1 MLVTVISASSNY
13 AIAHTTPSP
22 SKSQF
27 SQAETSTP
35 PSGTSGNAT
44 VFLSADKGHSGL
56 SSVHAFSGQAVKVSH
71 QTLKFIDKMIDKAIG
86 GGSSVKGKV
95 TATSPTP
102 TSSSFLS
109 PDSKPPLPPRR
120 TPSPD
125 SAAPGPSTK
134 PPQLPPRNLSR
145 KARLVLSAD
154 LILSTL
160 DESVKQLLDVSTGS
174 IDAFVSH
181 K

>member
-1 MLVTVISASSNY
+1 VISASSNY

-22 SKSQF
+22 NKSQF

-35 PSGTSGNAT
+35 PSGASGKAT
-44 VFLSADKGHSGL
+44 VFLSADKGRSGL
-56 SSVHAFSGQAVKVSH
+56 ASVHAFSGQAVKVSH

-86 GGSSVKGKV
+86 GPGSSVKGKV

-102 TSSSFLS
+102 TSQPSSAFLA

-125 SAAPGPSTK
+125 GAAPGPSTK